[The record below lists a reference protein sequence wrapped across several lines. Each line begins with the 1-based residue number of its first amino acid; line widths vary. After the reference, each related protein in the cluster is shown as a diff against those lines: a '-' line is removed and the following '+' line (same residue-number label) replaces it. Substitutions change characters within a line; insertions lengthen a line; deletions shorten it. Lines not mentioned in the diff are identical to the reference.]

1 MGGGGGER
9 VSDIKTRE
17 LVKGGERAAKGC
29 SSPYP
34 FPTLILFI
42 LTPN

>member
-17 LVKGGERAAKGC
+17 LVKGGERAANV
-29 SSPYP
+29 PPPTP
-34 FPTLILFI
+34 FHTHTIHS
-42 LTPN
+42 NS

>member
-1 MGGGGGER
+1 MGER

-17 LVKGGERAAKGC
+17 LVKGGERAANVPPPT
-29 SSPYP
+29 PYP

-42 LTPN
+42 LTPNQM

>member
-17 LVKGGERAAKGC
+17 LVKGGERANV
-29 SSPYP
+29 PPPTP
-34 FPTLILFI
+34 FPHSYYSF
-42 LTPN
+42 

>member
-17 LVKGGERAAKGC
+17 LVKGGERAANV
-29 SSPYP
+29 PP
-34 FPTLILFI
+34 PTLPLSHTHTIHS
-42 LTPN
+42 NS